1 MSKQVLNMGL
11 VAGRHDIPAEQIK
24 DGFVFDRALRP
35 DELTNPCWLEDIVG
49 DNLKQVIDNDADSTE
64 LRLTV
69 TGLTVTL
76 VAVINMCIK
85 LDIDLVLLHYDRD
98 TNNYFEQTVITNMW

>member
-1 MSKQVLNMGL
+1 MNKQILNMGL
-11 VAGRHDIPAEQIK
+11 VAGRHDIPASQTKE
-24 DGFVFDRALRP
+24 GFIFDRKLTPA
-35 DELTNPCWLEDIVG
+35 ELTNPCWLEDIVS
-49 DNLKQVIDNDADSTE
+49 DNLKQIIDNDADNVE

-85 LDIDLVLLHYDRD
+85 LGIDLILLHYDRD
-98 TNNYFEQTVITNMW
+98 TNKYFTQEVITNLI